1 MKPNRLFVS
10 LVPIL
15 ILTSSLLV
23 PPVAA
28 KAPVVTWKISW
39 LEPSRSYATSSIAS
53 TNSPG
58 AKVWSVSGSCTLKAG
73 RVKTK
78 SYGHC
83 SVTVKIKAKG
93 NFKSKTSWKRFVLTN
108 LSFTNRTTANG
119 LGSNTVYGVYAV
131 DSKVYAATTG
141 GLSISTDNGAT
152 FVNRTTANG
161 LGSNTVNG
169 LMVNGWV
176 YAATDGGLSFSSDDG
191 ATFFNYT
198 KANGLAT
205 DKVWGVSEH
214 RGFLYAATDEALS
227 SCTYCTDD
235 SWWWENKT
243 WEDGLG
249 DSRVYWVGRNENGNG
264 SKVYALTSSFFNISK
279 NYGDLFKS
287 RNDLGVNYFAAYVL
301 YGPDDS
307 SDTVYVG
314 TDMGLSV
321 STDGGV
327 TFTFNEPANGLG
339 SWNVYGVYATDSKV
353 YAATESGLSISN

>member
-1 MKPNRLFVS
+1 
-10 LVPIL
+10 
-15 ILTSSLLV
+15 
-23 PPVAA
+23 
-28 KAPVVTWKISW
+28 
-39 LEPSRSYATSSIAS
+39 
-53 TNSPG
+53 
-58 AKVWSVSGSCTLKAG
+58 
-73 RVKTK
+73 
-78 SYGHC
+78 
-83 SVTVKIKAKG
+83 VTVKIKAKG

-131 DSKVYAATTG
+131 DSKVYAATNGGLSISTDNGATFVNRTTANGLGNNTVNAVYAVDSKVYAATNG

-321 STDGGV
+321 STNGGV

-353 YAATESGLSISN
+353 YAATEGGLSISN